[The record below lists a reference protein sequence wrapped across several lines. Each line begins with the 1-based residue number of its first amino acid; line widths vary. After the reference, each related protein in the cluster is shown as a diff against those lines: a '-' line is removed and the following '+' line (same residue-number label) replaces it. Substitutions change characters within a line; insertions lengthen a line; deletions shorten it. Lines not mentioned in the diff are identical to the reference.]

1 MSDKFITSKLAA
13 YLALPG
19 NRHLLQVIAAMAILS
34 FSDNLVLTVMPP
46 ASLGQYLL
54 VRAVIC
60 VVMAALVIMLAGSS
74 WRPVRFVAVLVRSA
88 FFAGA
93 MGFYFG
99 ALVFLPVAEAAA
111 GLFTAPIFVL
121 VFSSLYLRQIPGWR
135 RLLAVLAGSLGV
147 VFLLQPGAADF
158 TLWHLMPV
166 AAGALYALA
175 NLIARHWCADEPPL
189 ALVLGYF
196 ILTGIGGLGLLIAS
210 GHASGYASGNV
221 GGLGLA
227 VIWVGL
233 TGWQWISLLVQAGLT
248 LLSVWMLISSYQ
260 KGDTTVLAISEYSF
274 LGFAALFGWLIWGV
288 LVSAMG
294 WAGMVLITLAGALII
309 ARSPNQQTQ
318 PGKA

>member
-1 MSDKFITSKLAA
+1 MSDTRFSSKWAA
-13 YLALPG
+13 YLASPG

-34 FSDNLVLTVMPP
+34 FSDNLVMTVMPP

-54 VRAVIC
+54 VRALIC
-60 VVMAALVIMLAGSS
+60 VLMAGLVIMLAGSS

-147 VFLLQPGAADF
+147 VFLLQPGAPDF

-196 ILTGIGGLGLLIAS
+196 ILTGLGGLGLLIAS
-210 GHASGYASGNV
+210 GYASGY
-221 GGLGLA
+221 GLA

-233 TGWQWISLLVQAGLT
+233 TGWQWVSLLVQAGLT
-248 LLSVWMLISSYQ
+248 LLSVWMLISAYQ

-288 LVSAMG
+288 LVSALG

-309 ARSPNQQTQ
+309 ARSP
-318 PGKA
+318 ARSH